1 MYFGIITLSGL
12 TQWLSHQLPSS
23 ACVLFAVCAPAED
36 EAEVAA
42 LVVVAG
48 VAAELVVGA
57 AAVVV
62 CPPLPLSACS
72 LAPLSV
78 PQFPVYHVITCWFCA
93 GSVQKASQMPL
104 GDEYRP
110 VRYPDWQKQDHVAW
124 LALAVPLHAC
134 AALFS
139 RVHVCAQAGSPW
151 AARSPWADARDDV
164 SRAKRVVRSN
174 VGNMAAG

>member
-1 MYFGIITLSGL
+1 MSL

-23 ACVLFAVCAPAED
+23 PCVLFAVCEPEED

-48 VAAELVVGA
+48 VAAVVVGA
-57 AAVVV
+57 AAAVV
-62 CPPLPLSACS
+62 CPPPLASSACS

-78 PQFPVYHVITCWFCA
+78 PQFPVYHVMTCWFCA
-93 GSVQKASQMPL
+93 GSVQKASQMPV

-110 VRYPDWQKQDHVAW
+110 VRYPDWQKQAHVAW

-134 AALFS
+134 AAWL
-139 RVHVCAQAGSPW
+139 RKVHVWAHAGNPSAAKSCAEAMEDE
-151 AARSPWADARDDV
+151 R
-164 SRAKRVVRSN
+164 RAKRVVRSI
-174 VGNMAAG
+174 VGNMAAVVSCGGCRG